1 MFIDFMVAFCIKH
14 NNLWQPNPTIC
25 KTVLGTVKREYEK
38 VQEMRR
44 LVLQLT
50 RTEWGTRRQ
59 KRGIFSQ
66 VGCVA
71 HSLFE
76 MLDSDSE
83 AIYNKKNCSI
93 GGGGVRLA

>member
-25 KTVLGTVKREYEK
+25 KTVLGTVKRECEK

-59 KRGIFSQ
+59 KRDIFNLR
-66 VGCVA
+66 GHVA
-71 HSLFE
+71 HPLFR

-83 AIYNKKNCSI
+83 PIYNKKTAQ
-93 GGGGVRLA
+93 LEEEQQLH